1 MVVVRKRTAIVSVDQ
16 SPKTLVEGGKGD
28 AEVVM
33 VGRMEEAMV
42 QIIQYKDARV
52 KIQRRRRS

>member
-1 MVVVRKRTAIVSVDQ
+1 
-16 SPKTLVEGGKGD
+16 
-28 AEVVM
+28 M

-52 KIQRRRRS
+52 KIQRRRRSWTDQEGGMLRSRPIIEFHVVMVC